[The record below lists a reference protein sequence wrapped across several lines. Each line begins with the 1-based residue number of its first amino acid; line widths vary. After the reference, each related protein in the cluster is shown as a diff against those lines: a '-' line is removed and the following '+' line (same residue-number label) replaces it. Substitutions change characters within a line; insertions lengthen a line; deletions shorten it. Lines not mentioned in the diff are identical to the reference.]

1 MLSCARNW
9 LLLALAL
16 ALTGTA
22 FAQSYPAKTIKV
34 ISPWAAGGA
43 ADSIIRPVA
52 QKLSDLWGQPVVVE
66 NQPGASGMIG
76 TAAVA
81 KSVPDGYTLL
91 LSSLGPIA
99 ISPALQPR
107 IAYDSLKDFEP
118 VTQLVSAPQA
128 LVIRQGLPVQNM
140 RELIAHAKANPTK
153 LSYGSNGAGSTT
165 HLGVE
170 MLAQMA
176 GLQLLH
182 VPYKGG
188 SQVAT
193 DLLGGQIDLAILN
206 IAAVL
211 PMMDSPRVRV
221 LAVSTARR
229 SAILPKL
236 PTVAESLPGYDLN
249 SWWGL
254 SAPAGTPR
262 EIVQRLHA
270 EIAKIMQS
278 REVDQR
284 MKDAGLEVEASS
296 PEQFSAQIRKDLIA
310 WAAIV
315 KKGGIKAGD

>member
-1 MLSCARNW
+1 MFSFVPSIALIV
-9 LLLALAL
+9 LATTGAAL
-16 ALTGTA
+16 
-22 FAQSYPAKTIKV
+22 AQSYPSRTIKV

-52 QKLSDLWGQPVVVE
+52 QKLADLWGQPVVIE
-66 NQPGASGMIG
+66 NQAGASGMIG
-76 TAAVA
+76 TASVA
-81 KSVPDGYTLL
+81 KAAPDGYTLL

-107 IAYDSLKDFEP
+107 MAYDSLKDFEP
-118 VTQLVSAPQA
+118 ITQLVSAPQA
-128 LVIRQGLPVQNM
+128 LVIRQGLPVQTV
-140 RELIAHAKANPTK
+140 RELIAHARANPMK

-176 GLQLLH
+176 GVQLLH
-182 VPYKGG
+182 VPYKG
-188 SQVAT
+188 SAQVST
-193 DLLGGQIDLAILN
+193 DLMGGQIDLAVIN
-206 IAAVL
+206 IAGVL
-211 PMMDSPRVRV
+211 PMLDSARVRV
-221 LAVSTARR
+221 LAVSTPRR

-236 PTVAESLPGYDLN
+236 PTVAETIPGYDLN

-262 EIVQRLHA
+262 DIIQRLHA
-270 EIAKIMQS
+270 ETAKIMQS
-278 REVDQR
+278 REIDQR
-284 MKDAGLEVEASS
+284 MKDAGLEVEATS

-315 KKGGIKAGD
+315 RKGGIKAGD